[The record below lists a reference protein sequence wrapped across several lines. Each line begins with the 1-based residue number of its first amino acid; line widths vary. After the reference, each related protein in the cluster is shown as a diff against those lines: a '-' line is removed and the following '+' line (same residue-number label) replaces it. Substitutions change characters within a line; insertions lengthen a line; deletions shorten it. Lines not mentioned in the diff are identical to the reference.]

1 MGTLHDPLTG
11 QHLQFRK
18 TGKQTGGQLLEAEVL
33 LDPGG
38 HVPPPS
44 APAPRRAGGGSGGIA
59 QHPAWRRAPRLT
71 KGESVEVPRRRILHR
86 VPNTHQGHTRFL
98 LQVRPARR
106 MGRHAGRLRGRWSA
120 RASPPPT
127 RSLSSTFGTTP
138 APSRTFL
145 ASG

>member
-38 HVPPPS
+38 RVPRHLHLRQDERVQVLEGALS
-44 APAPRRAGGGSGGIA
+44 IQLGG
-59 QHPAWRRAPRLT
+59 QHRGLT
-71 KGESVEVPRRRILHR
+71 TGDSVEVPRRTPHR
-86 VPNTHQGHTRFL
+86 VSNTHQGHTRFL

-106 MGRHAGRLRGRWSA
+106 METTMRAVFAVAGVLGRLRHRPG
-120 RASPPPT
+120 P
-127 RSLSSTFGTTP
+127 
-138 APSRTFL
+138 
-145 ASG
+145 